1 MSLNPLFHQMPPQM
15 RTRYARPD
23 TACRAIWKSHN
34 RFSSTSRMFVEQM
47 ETNPESL
54 AQPCLRLLN
63 AALHHRGYLNTNSP
77 GCVPERH
84 PSKDRGLPSPHPGCV
99 IAQGPLQ
106 ILSATTPKLVWR
118 LFGSCLRTLPPALAP
133 SEQVVVIALRN
144 TLPESLATA
153 AKTSIL
159 VKFIRAASTCPEPDQ
174 PA

>member
-63 AALHHRGYLNTNSP
+63 AALHHRGYLNTTSP
-77 GCVPERH
+77 GCLPERR
-84 PSKDRGLPSPHPGCV
+84 PSKDRGLPSPHPGCFA
-99 IAQGPLQ
+99 AQSLLRV
-106 ILSATTPKLVWR
+106 LSTTTDKLVWR
-118 LFGSCLRTLPPALAP
+118 YFAAWIRTVRPGLAP
-133 SEQVVVIALRN
+133 PN
-144 TLPESLATA
+144 TPSPSN
-153 AKTSIL
+153 AKTSAL
-159 VKFIRAASTCPEPDQ
+159 VKFIRARPASFVQIVLTDLKSKRMIEVYD
-174 PA
+174 

>member
-63 AALHHRGYLNTNSP
+63 AALHHRGYLNTTSP
-77 GCVPERH
+77 GCLPQAR
-84 PSKDRGLPSPHPGCV
+84 PPKDCGLPLQHPGCFA
-99 IAQGPLQ
+99 AQSLLRVPSVT
-106 ILSATTPKLVWR
+106 IPNPVWR
-118 LFGSCLRTLPPALAP
+118 LFGSWL
-133 SEQVVVIALRN
+133 
-144 TLPESLATA
+144 
-153 AKTSIL
+153 
-159 VKFIRAASTCPEPDQ
+159 
-174 PA
+174 